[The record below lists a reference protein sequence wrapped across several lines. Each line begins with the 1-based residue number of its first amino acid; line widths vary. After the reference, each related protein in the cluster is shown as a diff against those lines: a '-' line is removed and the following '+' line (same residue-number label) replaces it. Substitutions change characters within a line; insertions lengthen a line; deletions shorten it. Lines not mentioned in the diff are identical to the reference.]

1 MLPDVDAGIF
11 LDNDML
17 VLQVPATGQF
27 WFSST
32 TLLCLCRTLR
42 SSGTDSTSS
51 LRSLPWRSPLLRLT
65 IAERWWVV
73 HKKCWQEQKL
83 QSRFSST
90 GPSNFQYRKE
100 KQLAVNQKLSW
111 LKNKFPGLPTLDGC
125 KPCSSSV
132 LNGECFLKPLHN
144 CNIFPQKESLPY
156 FGVPGLGLN
165 AGVALMNLTRFYFFP
180 TSLSKALK
188 ITYLYLY
195 FFQITGFTWGRF
207 YRNIPVYLAKAQVGH
222 VHLHCILGTYLFD
235 QAIE

>member
-73 HKKCWQEQKL
+73 HKKGWQEQKL

-132 LNGECFLKPLHN
+132 LNGDCFLKPLQN
-144 CNIFPQKESLPY
+144 CNILPQKESLPY

-165 AGVALMNLTRFYFFP
+165 AGVALMNLTRFCFFF
-180 TSLSKALK
+180 S
-188 ITYLYLY
+188 
-195 FFQITGFTWGRF
+195 G
-207 YRNIPVYLAKAQVGH
+207 
-222 VHLHCILGTYLFD
+222 
-235 QAIE
+235 

>member
-165 AGVALMNLTRFYFFP
+165 AGVALMNLTRFSFLPNFTI
-180 TSLSKALK
+180 TSTENHIFVS
-188 ITYLYLY
+188 I

-207 YRNIPVYLAKAQVGH
+207 HRDIPVYLAKAQVSH
-222 VHLHCILGTYLFD
+222 V
-235 QAIE
+235 QWV